1 MDLLM
6 TYLLALL
13 LLQDPAPPRP
23 PFRATMTLERY
34 GKREDRVS
42 VESGELFVR
51 PGDALLY
58 RSGGLRLLIRGGRA
72 LERRAGERT
81 SKAWDPA
88 KPENFRPLDLW
99 RLDPRT
105 IREMFREVD
114 DPVAADRRM
123 PPAVVTANGTAVP
136 PAPASPSPES
146 LAWTDGVDR
155 AEGCRRVI
163 LVPRDPELRSRV
175 SSIRLSVD
183 RATGRLLRA
192 VVDSPAQLLTLTLGD
207 FREDPSM
214 DDAVF
219 DWDRSTLKV
228 EDR

>member
-1 MDLLM
+1 MML
-6 TYLLALL
+6 LLALL
-13 LLQDPAPPRP
+13 ALQDSAPPRP
-23 PFRATMTLERY
+23 PFRATMTVERY

-42 VESGELFVR
+42 VESGDLFVR

-72 LERRAGERT
+72 MERRSGERT
-81 SKAWDPA
+81 PKAWDPG

-99 RLDPRT
+99 RLEPRA
-105 IREMFREVD
+105 IRDLFRELD
-114 DPVAADRRM
+114 DSGAADRGM
-123 PPAVVTANGTAVP
+123 PPAVVTAKGTAVP
-136 PAPASPSPES
+136 ATAASPSPES

-183 RATGRLLRA
+183 RTTGRLLRA
-192 VVDSPAQLLTLTLGD
+192 VVDSPTQILTLTLGD

-219 DWDRSTLKV
+219 DWDRMTLKV